1 MVFRLRPLDVI
12 LNFEDRSYKL
22 GETITCNVE
31 LEPRADIDVR
41 EGRIDLVCQ
50 VHWAES
56 YTVMV
61 PSTRPS
67 RSGAMVGATG
77 ATFIPPSIPKQVSKD
92 HKENYIHSSVV
103 FLQDAQLQSAKRNTY
118 QARLEIQPE
127 TPDHADKGT
136 VSWSVVAAIDIAR
149 ARDINKKQKVRVTL
163 T

>member
-12 LNFEDRSYKL
+12 LTFEDRSYKL
-22 GETITCNVE
+22 GEAIICNVE
-31 LEPRADIDVR
+31 LEPRADVDVR

-50 VHWAES
+50 VHWAET

-61 PSTRPS
+61 PSVMPS
-67 RSGAMVGATG
+67 RSGAMVGPTG
-77 ATFIPPSIPKQVSKD
+77 RTYIPPSVPKQVSKD

-127 TPDHADKGT
+127 TPDNAGKGT
-136 VSWSVVAAIDIAR
+136 VSWSIVATIDISR
-149 ARDINKKQKVRVTL
+149 ARDINKKEKVRVTL

>member
-22 GETITCNVE
+22 GETISCNVE
-31 LEPRADIDVR
+31 LDARADVDVR

-50 VHWAES
+50 VHWAET

-61 PSTRPS
+61 PAARPS
-67 RSGAMVGATG
+67 RSGAVVGLTG
-77 ATFIPPSIPKQVSKD
+77 STYIPPSVPKVVSKD
-92 HKENYIHSSVV
+92 HKESYIHSSVV
-103 FLQDAQLQSAKRNTY
+103 FLQDAQLQSTSRKTY
-118 QARLEIQPE
+118 QAKLEIQPE
-127 TPDHADKGT
+127 TPDNADKGT